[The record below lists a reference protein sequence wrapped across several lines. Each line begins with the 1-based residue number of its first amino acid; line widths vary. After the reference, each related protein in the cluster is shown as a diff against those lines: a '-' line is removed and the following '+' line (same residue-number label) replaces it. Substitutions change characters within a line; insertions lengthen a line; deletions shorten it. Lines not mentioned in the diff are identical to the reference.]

1 MGAQTRPRG
10 RLRRSDCSGEGIR
23 RRRRGR
29 GFSYLDG
36 DRRPIEDE
44 ETLERIRE
52 LAIPPAWEEVW
63 ICPDPF
69 GHIQATG
76 IDAAGRKQYLYHSR
90 WQQRRAE
97 RKFEA
102 VREFAAEL
110 PALRRA
116 VARDLKLEGMP
127 RERALACAVRL
138 LDLGFFRIGG
148 EEYAEANE
156 SYGVA
161 TVRREPVSVSDGE
174 VVFDFPAKSGQRRVQ
189 SIRDQ
194 GVRRA
199 IETMRRRRGGP
210 EDLLAFREDGAWRD
224 VRSDDVNA
232 YIQAHA
238 GERFSAKDFRTW
250 HGTVLT
256 AVELAGEPPPR
267 SQSAAKRAIQEAVG
281 QVAEALG
288 NTPAVCRSSYI
299 DPRVLD
305 RFRDGRHDRPRP
317 VPQRQAEPAGE
328 VEDRAGSAGA
338 RLQWTGLSLVA
349 APGRRVGRGK
359 ETPKES
365 CPMYVVPLV
374 ALALVIV
381 VGSFWSPIF
390 ALLIAVPLFALFLAY
405 VGFSRR
411 ADEKA
416 SGASG
421 SPATGDPEHH
431 EPHGGIW
438 GEKST

>member
-1 MGAQTRPRG
+1 MGEGGRSRG
-10 RLRRSDCSGEGIR
+10 RLRRSDCAGEGIR
-23 RRRRGR
+23 RRRRG
-29 GFSYLDG
+29 GSFTYLDPG
-36 DRRPIEDE
+36 GERIDDE
-44 ETLERIRE
+44 ETLARIRE
-52 LAIPPAWEEVW
+52 LAIPPAWKDAW
-63 ICPDPF
+63 ICPDPL

-97 RKFEA
+97 RKFET

-110 PALRRA
+110 PGLRRA

-148 EEYAEANE
+148 EEYAETNE

-161 TVRREPVSVSDGE
+161 TVRREHVTVSDGE

-189 SIRDQ
+189 SIRDE

-224 VRSDDVNA
+224 VRSVDVNA
-232 YIQAHA
+232 YIQEQA

-250 HGTVLT
+250 HGTVLA
-256 AVELAGEPPPR
+256 AVELAGRPRPR
-267 SQSAAKRAIQEAVG
+267 SKNAARQAIREAVD

-305 RFRDGRHDRPRP
+305 RFREGVAIDPPRSRNGRLGLRARA
-317 VPQRQAEPAGE
+317 RIERE
-328 VEDRAGSAGA
+328 VLE
-338 RLQWTGLSLVA
+338 LV
-349 APGRRVGRGK
+349 
-359 ETPKES
+359 S
-365 CPMYVVPLV
+365 
-374 ALALVIV
+374 
-381 VGSFWSPIF
+381 S
-390 ALLIAVPLFALFLAY
+390 
-405 VGFSRR
+405 
-411 ADEKA
+411 EKL
-416 SGASG
+416 G
-421 SPATGDPEHH
+421 
-431 EPHGGIW
+431 
-438 GEKST
+438 